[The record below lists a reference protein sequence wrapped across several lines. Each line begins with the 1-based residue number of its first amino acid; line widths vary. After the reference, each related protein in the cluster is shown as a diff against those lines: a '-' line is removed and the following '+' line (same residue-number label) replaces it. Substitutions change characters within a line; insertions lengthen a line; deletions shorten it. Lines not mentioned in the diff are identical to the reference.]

1 MNLECTESR
10 KYFQAQPPRRRK
22 FQFRLFLSSL
32 DVFGCVL
39 CRRPFANIAV
49 YFIRRGVDTD
59 TQDRN
64 KEKFPALKGILKSQK
79 KKKKN
84 ILFKLLDLKMKFTQ
98 LLHEHF
104 FFFFFVLCQ
113 FYLIAIAKKILKN
126 PSSLLSPSPCIN

>member
-39 CRRPFANIAV
+39 CRRSFANIAV

-79 KKKKN
+79 KKN

-104 FFFFFVLCQ
+104 FFFFCFMPILFNSNCEEN
-113 FYLIAIAKKILKN
+113 FKK
-126 PSSLLSPSPCIN
+126 SLFPPLSLSLY